1 MPSTATLY
9 TSPAFSI
16 FSDKV
21 IQGKNEAHALS
32 PTHLRS
38 TYQSPANQTFNRLI
52 EFKFSLNGKDNEL
65 PVGVNHRLVLQP
77 VNGKVETPVL
87 VFGQQDATT
96 PTAKA
101 NDFLEPNT
109 QVTLKLDMR
118 PVLEAF
124 QKQGFYTAYNGDK
137 LYAQDFKG
145 VFVAGGSEPL
155 SWDFENLPS
164 RQHLQLQDPD
174 KDGIYTVTLT
184 FNAYNP
190 ENFTASEWQ
199 LKQDISKLPQFNSSH
214 VLLDAL
220 YNLSLEESLL
230 NIRTDQTFMAGAKWD
245 GVWTR
250 DISYSIVLALAAI
263 HPEISKNSLL
273 RKVKDGRIIQ
283 DTGTGGSWP
292 ISSDRMTWALAA
304 WEVYLVTGDQN
315 WLQQAYAIIQK
326 SSEEDFLTVQDSKTG
341 LMRGESSFLDWRKQT
356 YPLWMQ
362 PVDIYE
368 SLNLGTN
375 AVHYQMYRILEQM
388 AQRLGQ
394 PSQQYSQRASQIKQ
408 AINDRLWSEEQ
419 KYYGQY
425 LYGRQNLS
433 LSPKAEG
440 LGEALTLLYGI
451 AEGDRRD
458 QVLNNTPQTNFGI
471 PSIFPYIPEI
481 PPYHNNSMWPF
492 VQAYWTWA
500 AAEAGHTAKVSESM
514 SALYRAAALFL
525 TNKENLVATTGD
537 YKGTETNSDRQLW
550 SVAGNLAMVYRV
562 FFGMKFEQ
570 DKLVFKPVVPASF
583 AGKKNLTKFPYRK
596 AFLNIELEGH
606 GTQLKEIYLDGKRVN
621 SAEIPANLTGE
632 HSLKMVLAGDTGTT
646 TPAKLVEHKFTPATP
661 QLTYKNGKVS
671 WTSVPQAASY
681 KVVHNGK
688 VAATMETTS
697 FTVPTNSL
705 EPAEYQIKAIG
716 ANGTESFLSEPLS
729 VKGTKAERLVEMEET
744 TASKAHNAAGFT
756 GKGYIEIKKGQP
768 ALSFQVKVAENG
780 LYALDFRYANGS
792 GPINTDNKA
801 AIRSLSVNGKRIGAM
816 VFPQRGFDEWSNW
829 GYSNAQNLYLPK
841 GTHTFT
847 LSLEAS
853 DENMNGDINEALL
866 DLLRLTWLRAKE

>member
-1 MPSTATLY
+1 MPSDSVLY
-9 TSPAFSI
+9 TSAAYSLFSNR
-16 FSDKV
+16 V
-21 IQGKNEAHALS
+21 VQGKNEAVAIS

-65 PVGVNHRLVLQP
+65 PVGVNHHLVLQP
-77 VNGKVETPVL
+77 VNGKVVTPII
-87 VFGQQDATT
+87 VFGQQDAIT

-109 QVTLKLDMR
+109 EVTIKLDMR
-118 PVLEAF
+118 QVLEAF
-124 QKQGFYTAYNGDK
+124 QKQGYYTSSNGDK
-137 LYAQDFKG
+137 LYTQDFKG

-164 RQHLQLQDPD
+164 RQHLQLTDPD

-190 ENFTASEWQ
+190 ENFTASEWK
-199 LKQDISKLPQFNSSH
+199 LNKDISRLPQFSSSH

-220 YNLSLEESLL
+220 YNMSLEESMLD
-230 NIRTDQTFMAGAKWD
+230 IRPDQTFMAGAKWD

-304 WEVYLVTGDQN
+304 WEVYVVTGDQN
-315 WLQQAYAIIQK
+315 WLQQAFAIIKK
-326 SSEEDFLTVQDSKTG
+326 SAEEDLLTVQDPKTG

-375 AVHYQMYRILEQM
+375 AVHYQTYRILEQM

-394 PSQQYSQRASQIKQ
+394 PSQQYSQLANLIKQ
-408 AINDRLWSEEQ
+408 GINEKLWSEEH

-425 LYGRQNLS
+425 LYGRLHVS
-433 LSPKAEG
+433 LSPKAEA
-440 LGEALTLLYGI
+440 LGEALTILYGI
-451 AEGDRRD
+451 ADGERQT
-458 QVLNNTPQTNFGI
+458 QVLNNTPQTNYGI
-471 PSIFPYIPEI
+471 PSIYPYIPEI

-537 YKGTETNSDRQLW
+537 YKGTEINSDRQLW

-570 DKLVFKPVVPASF
+570 DKLVFKPVVPANF
-583 AGKKNLTKFPYRK
+583 AGKKTLTNFPFRK
-596 AFLNIELEGH
+596 AVLNIKLEGH
-606 GTQLKEIYLDGKRVN
+606 GTQLKEVYLDGKRLEN
-621 SAEIPANLTGE
+621 AEVPASLTGQ
-632 HSLKMVLAGDTGTT
+632 HTLRMILAGDLGTT
-646 TPAKLVEHKFTPATP
+646 SPSKMVEHLFSPTTP
-661 QLTYKNGKVS
+661 QITYKNGVVS
-671 WTSVPQAASY
+671 WPSVSQAASY
-681 KVVHNGK
+681 KVLYNGK
-688 VAATMETTS
+688 ESETKNTT
-697 FTVPTNSL
+697 FAIVTGNQIIPTEL
-705 EPAEYQIKAIG
+705 QVKAVDK
-716 ANGTESFLSEPLS
+716 NGTESFLSEPLRIDRS
-729 VKGTKAERLVEMEET
+729 IVVELET
-744 TASKAHNAAGFT
+744 TISSKAHNAAGFT
-756 GKGYIEIKKGQP
+756 GKGYTEIKKGQAP
-768 ALSFQVKVAENG
+768 FMFKVQVNENG
-780 LYALDFRYANGS
+780 YYALDFRYANGS

-801 AIRSLSVNGKRIGAM
+801 SIRSLAVNGKRIGAM

-829 GYSNAQNLYLPK
+829 GYSNAQQLYLPK
-841 GTHTFT
+841 GIHTFT

-853 DENMNGDINEALL
+853 DENMNGDVNEALL
-866 DLLRLTWLRAKE
+866 DHLRLTWLRAKK